1 VIARNGTPW
10 LLAETIPLTSF
21 GRDIFAAGHSLLYL
35 TDLAA
40 ERTPSEILL
49 RTAFELTPAEARLA
63 ACLAGGGEESVRQLN
78 GWESAARQSGRS
90 SVRSSTRQAYAAR
103 PISLHSCHKSAI
115 GPDTEAS
122 GFTRAGDAKNHRS
135 HHSRLKRAMVCGRS

>member
-1 VIARNGTPW
+1 MMAGAACSLTGLSAAAEPIVIARNGTPW

-63 ACLAGGGEESVRQLN
+63 ACLAGGGGIGPAAQRLGIGRETIRTQLRAIFDKT
-78 GWESAARQSGRS
+78 G
-90 SVRSSTRQAYAAR
+90 VRSQAHLTALLSQIR
-103 PISLHSCHKSAI
+103 NR
-115 GPDTEAS
+115 S
-122 GFTRAGDAKNHRS
+122 GH
-135 HHSRLKRAMVCGRS
+135 